1 MEQQGP
7 ENFFVDRIRRGLGLA
22 NQALSD
28 AEEGFLLMALA
39 DIAERSPLS
48 PDRAFQLHGRWLDAL
63 SRAYADDLR
72 RALIAGPP
80 PQAEGGAWSKDL
92 PGEDWRENL
101 RRLSQTSE
109 AAITSVAQDWYRR
122 HGRAVEQRAIT
133 ANGAVDSG
141 FAVPPPI
148 SWS

>member
-1 MEQQGP
+1 MNQQRP
-7 ENFFVDRIRRGLGLA
+7 ETFFVDRIRRGL
-22 NQALSD
+22 ALSNQGLSE
-28 AEEGFLLMALA
+28 AEERFLLMALE
-39 DIAERSPLS
+39 DIAERSPLT

-72 RALIAGPP
+72 RALLAGPP
-80 PQAEGGAWSKDL
+80 RTQAGAWSQDL

-101 RRLSQTSE
+101 RRLSRTSE
-109 AAITSVAQDWYRR
+109 AAINGVAQDWYTR
-122 HGRAVEQRAIT
+122 HGRAVEQHAIT